1 MQEVVNEE
9 FFEELAADYEFK
21 SKSIK
26 KWWNMLTSSF
36 DFIQND
42 DMGACCLS
50 RVADYRSQSND
61 ASKNKYSGYKMSSD
75 EHSRTISFECTL
87 LKKDILRAVKET
99 YPMYFDQPIE
109 IENEGEMVL
118 VYSPEDNNAF

>member
-36 DFIQND
+36 DFIQKVVFHKE
-42 DMGACCLS
+42 LT
-50 RVADYRSQSND
+50 YFLHFLP
-61 ASKNKYSGYKMSSD
+61 K
-75 EHSRTISFECTL
+75 TL
-87 LKKDILRAVKET
+87 IV
-99 YPMYFDQPIE
+99 Q
-109 IENEGEMVL
+109 N
-118 VYSPEDNNAF
+118 VY

>member
-1 MQEVVNEE
+1 MFVLCHYNFHKEKMKVMQEVVNEE

-61 ASKNKYSGYKMSSD
+61 ASKIN
-75 EHSRTISFECTL
+75 I
-87 LKKDILRAVKET
+87 V
-99 YPMYFDQPIE
+99 E
-109 IENEGEMVL
+109 IKWVL
-118 VYSPEDNNAF
+118 MNTQEQ